1 MYWQEDL
8 PTLFEKKDTQAE
20 DFNIQVIADITC
32 DVEGSVP
39 ITMEATDIYNPTF
52 GWSKSQQKQ
61 VAPYGEDTID
71 VMAVTNLPTEM
82 PKNASTEFG
91 TLFLEHI
98 APLLISGDKD
108 DILKR
113 ARITEDGKL
122 TKQFDYLADFV
133 SQ

>member
-1 MYWQEDL
+1 M
-8 PTLFEKKDTQAE
+8 
-20 DFNIQVIADITC
+20 
-32 DVEGSVP
+32 
-39 ITMEATDIYNPTF
+39 
-52 GWSKSQQKQ
+52 
-61 VAPYGEDTID
+61 APYGEDTID
-71 VMAVTNLPTEM
+71 IMAVTNLPTEM

-113 ARITEDGKL
+113 ARITEGGKL
-122 TKQFDYLADFV
+122 TKQFDYLTDFV

>member
-1 MYWQEDL
+1 
-8 PTLFEKKDTQAE
+8 
-20 DFNIQVIADITC
+20 
-32 DVEGSVP
+32 
-39 ITMEATDIYNPTF
+39 
-52 GWSKSQQKQ
+52 
-61 VAPYGEDTID
+61 EDTID

-122 TKQFDYLADFV
+122 TKQFKYLEDFV

>member
-1 MYWQEDL
+1 MCCSERRS
-8 PTLFEKKDTQAE
+8 
-20 DFNIQVIADITC
+20 

-52 GWSKSQQKQ
+52 GWSKSKQKQ

-71 VMAVTNLPTEM
+71 IMAITNLPTEM

-113 ARITEDGKL
+113 ACITEGGKL

-133 SQ
+133 SQYEKG